1 MKFRRFIRFLMV
13 SVLFFSFSLAQ
24 AQTLRR
30 LPAPN
35 NLRLVSGSTV
45 AWDAVEGAAGYRLRW
60 SPPSGGG
67 RVQVDGKLQTAYKIR
82 GLEAGVSYKVR
93 VAALSKDRGR
103 GYGTLGVWS
112 EPLTLKLKSTAPPT
126 ATPTRARLER
136 LPAPGNLRLVSDS
149 TVAWDAVLGAS
160 RGYRLFLY
168 LGGRILR
175 RVTSYQTQYT
185 FRNLEV
191 GLTYEALVIARGD
204 NERYLNSRL
213 SNRLLLRLE
222 PTATPTP
229 TATDTAT
236 PTATSTDTPT
246 ATATVT
252 PTATATN
259 TATKPTAT
267 PTATSTDTPTA
278 TATVTPTATAT
289 NTATKPTATPTATST
304 DTPTATATV
313 TPTATATNT
322 ATKPT
327 ATPTAT
333 STDTPT
339 ATATVTPTAT
349 ATNTATKPTATPTAT
364 STDTP
369 TATATVTPTATA
381 TNTATKP
388 TATPTATS
396 TDTATPTATATA
408 TATKKPKPKP
418 SKTPRPTNTH
428 RPPPTNTPKPP
439 PLPTSKPPPREYSY
453 TARRSAINTRGEQSV
468 LNQASNEAKSAVRN
482 CDAGDE
488 EIGIGIIESN
498 VWRERGFWV
507 ATVTAMRR
515 CLDTA

>member
-1 MKFRRFIRFLMV
+1 MKSAFRWKKICLVKILLV
-13 SVLFFSFSLAQ
+13 SVLLLSYSLVHAQ
-24 AQTLRR
+24 KQLATPTSTKLS
-30 LPAPN
+30 APN

-149 TVAWDAVLGAS
+149 TVAWDAVLGAP

-222 PTATPTP
+222 PTATPTSTNTATP

-236 PTATSTDTPT
+236 PTATDTATPTSTNTATPT
-246 ATATVT
+246 ATDTAAPTATDTAAPTATDTAT
-252 PTATATN
+252 PTATDTAIPTATDTAIPTATDTAIPTATDTAAPTATDTATPTATDTATPTATTTPTATDTATATATDTATPTATN
-259 TATKPTAT
+259 TATPTAT
-267 PTATSTDTPTA
+267 DTAAPTATDTAIPTA
-278 TATVTPTATAT
+278 T
-289 NTATKPTATPTATST
+289 N
-304 DTPTATATV
+304 
-313 TPTATATNT
+313 
-322 ATKPT
+322 
-327 ATPTAT
+327 
-333 STDTPT
+333 
-339 ATATVTPTAT
+339 
-349 ATNTATKPTATPTAT
+349 
-364 STDTP
+364 
-369 TATATVTPTATA
+369 
-381 TNTATKP
+381 
-388 TATPTATS
+388 
-396 TDTATPTATATA
+396 TATATA

-418 SKTPRPTNTH
+418 TKTPRPTNTH
-428 RPPPTNTPKPP
+428 RPPPNTPKPP
-439 PLPTSKPPPREYSY
+439 LPTAEPRCEERHSTEYRTYRVLSAGSCMER
-453 TARRSAINTRGEQSV
+453 TEARDWHRRICNGMSTWSAPTNWRFVS
-468 LNQASNEAKSAVRN
+468 
-482 CDAGDE
+482 
-488 EIGIGIIESN
+488 ESR
-498 VWRERGFWV
+498 VDGP
-507 ATVTAMRR
+507 
-515 CLDTA
+515 C

>member
-1 MKFRRFIRFLMV
+1 MSYRLKRSLLIVIVLALLIPMGMV
-13 SVLFFSFSLAQ
+13 SAQ
-24 AQTLRR
+24 QAR

-149 TVAWDAVLGAS
+149 TVAWDAVLGAP

-222 PTATPTP
+222 PTATPTTTATDTATPTSTNTATATATDTATPTSTNTETATATDTATP

-236 PTATSTDTPT
+236 PTATNT
-246 ATATVT
+246 ATAT
-252 PTATATN
+252 ATD
-259 TATKPTAT
+259 TAT
-267 PTATSTDTPTA
+267 PTSTNTETA
-278 TATVTPTATAT
+278 TA
-289 NTATKPTATPTATST
+289 
-304 DTPTATATV
+304 
-313 TPTATATNT
+313 
-322 ATKPT
+322 
-327 ATPTAT
+327 
-333 STDTPT
+333 
-339 ATATVTPTAT
+339 
-349 ATNTATKPTATPTAT
+349 
-364 STDTP
+364 
-369 TATATVTPTATA
+369 
-381 TNTATKP
+381 
-388 TATPTATS
+388 
-396 TDTATPTATATA
+396 TDTATPTATDTATPTATDTATPTATDTAIPTATDTATPTATDTAAPTATDTAAPTATDTATSTATDTATDTATPTA

-418 SKTPRPTNTH
+418 TNTPRPTNTR

-439 PLPTSKPPPREYSY
+439 LPTAEPRCEERHSTEYRTFRPFSGAC
-453 TARRSAINTRGEQSV
+453 TEITEARDWHRRICNGMSTWSAPTNWRFVS
-468 LNQASNEAKSAVRN
+468 
-482 CDAGDE
+482 
-488 EIGIGIIESN
+488 ESR
-498 VWRERGFWV
+498 VED
-507 ATVTAMRR
+507 
-515 CLDTA
+515 C

>member
-1 MKFRRFIRFLMV
+1 MKSAFRWKKICLVKILLV
-13 SVLFFSFSLAQ
+13 SVLLLSYSLVHAQ
-24 AQTLRR
+24 KQLATPTSTKLS
-30 LPAPN
+30 APN

-149 TVAWDAVLGAS
+149 TVAWDAVLGAP

-222 PTATPTP
+222 PTATPTTTATDTATPTSTNTETATATDTATP

-236 PTATSTDTPT
+236 PTATD
-246 ATATVT
+246 
-252 PTATATN
+252 
-259 TATKPTAT
+259 TAT
-267 PTATSTDTPTA
+267 PTATDTAIPTA
-278 TATVTPTATAT
+278 
-289 NTATKPTATPTATST
+289 
-304 DTPTATATV
+304 
-313 TPTATATNT
+313 
-322 ATKPT
+322 
-327 ATPTAT
+327 
-333 STDTPT
+333 
-339 ATATVTPTAT
+339 
-349 ATNTATKPTATPTAT
+349 
-364 STDTP
+364 
-369 TATATVTPTATA
+369 
-381 TNTATKP
+381 
-388 TATPTATS
+388 
-396 TDTATPTATATA
+396 TDTATPTATDTAAPTATDTAAPTATDTATSTATDTATDTATPTA

-418 SKTPRPTNTH
+418 TNTPRPTNTH
-428 RPPPTNTPKPP
+428 RPPPANTPKPP
-439 PLPTSKPPPREYSY
+439 LPTAEPRCEERHSTEYRTYRPFSGAC
-453 TARRSAINTRGEQSV
+453 TEITEARDWHRRICNGMSTWSAPTNWRFVS
-468 LNQASNEAKSAVRN
+468 
-482 CDAGDE
+482 
-488 EIGIGIIESN
+488 ESR
-498 VWRERGFWV
+498 VED
-507 ATVTAMRR
+507 
-515 CLDTA
+515 C